1 MSLET
6 TIMMYNQVTPVL
18 QSVVS
23 GLDMLVAEAKKT
35 EGATKNMI
43 NLEALE
49 SAQGLFQQAGTGI
62 KQMTERAEEARRQHE
77 NYNKEVRKSPEL
89 LGNAIRMLKTFVATY
104 ASLRGIKA
112 FVGAADEFA
121 NIKARLD
128 MISGGAAQTLQLQD
142 AIYQK
147 AQESGA
153 GYTAMVDNFTKLAMQ
168 AGNAF
173 GNSNQTILEFSTLLN
188 KQFAIA
194 GTEGMAAESV
204 MYNLTQALA
213 SGVLRGQDLNAILQ
227 NTPQIA
233 RMIEEEMNLAT
244 GSIRSAAEEGLVTS
258 DIVVRAILNN
268 KDKIDAAYGTM
279 PKTFGRITTEIGN
292 SFLMGLRP
300 AFESFSQFLNAEQ
313 FQTFVANA
321 QNTGSIL
328 GEIIGQTVNTA
339 ITGFNFIIE
348 YGALIKPIVLSIATA
363 YGIWILQ
370 TKILTAAN
378 IEMMKS
384 LATNPYALAV
394 VGIVAFTVA
403 LKEVLEYLGLAKD
416 GADALN
422 KAILAVSATVAVL
435 TGAMIVL
442 NGVTASN
449 PIGLV
454 LMFAAS
460 IIVFIVTLVKSL
472 IERVGG
478 LAVAWLIVQNVFIS
492 LWEKVQV
499 GCAIMGSQSQIASA
513 KMNIAFMTAF
523 DAIQVGW
530 NGLQMHISNGIQIL
544 MNNFKIMI
552 NDFISSLN
560 GLLGLVG
567 KTLPTL
573 EVSTNEEI
581 MAKNQAERDRKNAAD
596 TASTKAAQK
605 QLEELKASNEK
616 QIQDMRSQFSQ
627 NKMRREADIAI
638 AKSKALDKKN
648 AKDKVDNQVDI
659 EKMLNSLQTGNGGE
673 LEKSLGNKGSKLD
686 KIADNTKGIKDNT
699 AWRNNDLTSLRDLME
714 QRAITSLSKDFKVE
728 INNSFTG
735 NVDNSIDEEAMA
747 QNVSNKIARQLEMQ
761 FNAG

>member
-1 MSLET
+1 
-6 TIMMYNQVTPVL
+6 MYDQVTPVL
-18 QSVVS
+18 QNVVS
-23 GLDMLVAEAKKT
+23 GLNILIAEAKKT
-35 EGATKNMI
+35 EGATQNMV

-49 SAQGLFQQAGTGI
+49 SAQGLLQKAGSGI
-62 KQMTERAEEARRQHE
+62 KQITEKAEEAKKEHE
-77 NYNKEVRKSPEL
+77 NYNREVRQSPGII
-89 LGNAIRMLKTFVATY
+89 GNATRMLKGFVATY
-104 ASLRGIKA
+104 AGLRGIKA

-128 MISGGAAQTLQLQD
+128 MISGSATESLQLQE

-147 AQESGA
+147 AQSSGA

-173 GNSNQTILEFSTLLN
+173 GNSNATILEFSTLLN

-321 QNTGSIL
+321 KTVGGIL
-328 GEIIGQTVNTA
+328 GEVIGQTVNTA

-348 YGALIKPIVLSIATA
+348 YGALIKPIVLGIASA

-370 TKILTAAN
+370 TKILTAEN
-378 IEMMKS
+378 IKMMKA

-422 KAILAVSATVAVL
+422 KAILAVSGAVAVL
-435 TGAMIVL
+435 TGAMIIL
-442 NGVTASN
+442 NGTIAAN
-449 PIGLV
+449 PMGLV

-460 IIVFIVTLVKSL
+460 ALVFIITLVKGT
-472 IERVGG
+472 IKEVGG
-478 LAVAWLIVQNVFIS
+478 LAVAWLIVQNFFITY
-492 LWEKVQV
+492 WEKTQV
-499 GCAIMGSQSQIASA
+499 GLASIRSRVQITGATI
-513 KMNIAFMTAF
+513 KIAFMTAF
-523 DAIQVGW
+523 DAVLVAW
-530 NGLQMHISNGIQIL
+530 NGLQMHIKNGIQIL
-544 MNNFKIMI
+544 VNNFKIMI
-552 NDFISSLN
+552 NDFINGLN

-567 KTLPTL
+567 SALPTL

-596 TASTKAAQK
+596 TASTKVAQK
-605 QLEELKASNEK
+605 QLEELKANNEK
-616 QIQDMRSQFSQ
+616 QIKDMQTQFSQ

-648 AKDKVDNQVDI
+648 AKDKADNEIDMK
-659 EKMLNSLQTGNGGE
+659 KMLNNLQSGNGGE

-714 QRAITSLSKDFKVE
+714 QRAITSLSKNFKIE
-728 INNSFTG
+728 ITNSFTG
-735 NVDNSIDEEAMA
+735 NIDSSIDEEAMA
-747 QNVSNKIARQLEMQ
+747 ENVSNKIARQLEMQ

>member
-49 SAQGLFQQAGTGI
+49 SAQGLFQQAGSGI
-62 KQMTERAEEARRQHE
+62 KQMTEKAEEARRQHE

-89 LGNAIRMLKTFVATY
+89 LGNATRMLKTFVATY
-104 ASLRGIKA
+104 AGLRGIKA
-112 FVGAADEFA
+112 FVGAADEFS

-233 RMIEEEMNLAT
+233 RMIEEEMGIAT
-244 GSIRSAAEEGLVTS
+244 GSIKSAAEEGLVTS
-258 DIVVRAILNN
+258 DIVVRAILENKEKIEGAYNN
-268 KDKIDAAYGTM
+268 M

-321 QNTGSIL
+321 KNVGSIL
-328 GEIIGQTVNTA
+328 GEVIGQTVNTA

-348 YGALIKPIVLSIATA
+348 YGALIRPIILSIATA

-370 TKILTAAN
+370 TKILTDVN
-378 IEMMKS
+378 KKMMKS

-478 LAVAWLIVQNVFIS
+478 LAVAWLIVQNAFVS

-499 GCAIMGSQSQIASA
+499 GCAIMGSQAQIAGA
-513 KMNIAFMTAF
+513 TIKIAFMAAF
-523 DAIQVGW
+523 DAVQVAW
-530 NGLQMHISNGIQIL
+530 NGLQMHIS
-544 MNNFKIMI
+544 NNFKIMI
-552 NDFISSLN
+552 NDFINGLN

-567 KTLPTL
+567 KALPTL

-616 QIQDMRSQFSQ
+616 QIREMQTQFSQ

-648 AKDKVDNQVDI
+648 AKDKSDSEVDI
-659 EKMLNSLQTGNGGE
+659 EKMLNNLQGGTGGE
-673 LEKSLGNKGSKLD
+673 LEKSLGSKGSKLD

-735 NVDNSIDEEAMA
+735 KVDSSIDEEAMA
-747 QNVSNKIARQLEMQ
+747 QKVSNKIARQLEMQ

>member
-62 KQMTERAEEARRQHE
+62 KQMTEKAEEARRQHE

-89 LGNAIRMLKTFVATY
+89 LGNATRMLKTFVATY
-104 ASLRGIKA
+104 AGLRGIKA
-112 FVGAADEFA
+112 FVGAADEFS

-233 RMIEEEMNLAT
+233 RMIEEQMGIAT
-244 GSIRSAAEEGLVTS
+244 GSIKSAAEEGLVTS
-258 DIVVRAILNN
+258 DIVVRAILEN
-268 KDKIDAAYGTM
+268 KAKIEGAYNEM

-321 QNTGSIL
+321 KNVGSIL
-328 GEIIGQTVNTA
+328 GEVIGQTVNTA

-442 NGVTASN
+442 NATIASN

-460 IIVFIVTLVKSL
+460 LIVLIITGVKML
-472 IERVGG
+472 IEKVGG
-478 LAVAWLIVQNVFIS
+478 LEVAWLMVKNGVLS
-492 LWEKVQV
+492 LWETVQV
-499 GCAIMGSQSQIASA
+499 GCAVMGNQAQIASA
-513 KMNIAFMTAF
+513 TIKIAFMAAF
-523 DAIQVGW
+523 DAVQVAW
-530 NGLQMHISNGIQIL
+530 NGLQIL

-552 NDFISSLN
+552 NDFINGLN

-616 QIQDMRSQFSQ
+616 HIQDMRSQFSQ

-648 AKDKVDNQVDI
+648 AKDKSDNQVDI
-659 EKMLNSLQTGNGGE
+659 EKMLNNLQTGNGGE
-673 LEKSLGNKGSKLD
+673 LEKSLGSKGSKLD

-735 NVDNSIDEEAMA
+735 NVDNRIDEEAMA